1 MSAFLYFQIQGIEC
15 KIIILEKMI
24 LQISIFISVV
34 FCVVADCPYGCS
46 SCRDGRLQCPG
57 ARLRALP
64 SPIPADTFY
73 IDLTQNNINSLQKI
87 PDLPELQS
95 FRMSLNELTVV
106 KGGDFEGA
114 TSLMSLDLSMNS
126 ISKVYKHGFRGLENV
141 ETISLNGNKIREI
154 GQILRNTPA
163 LKTLRLGNNQ
173 IEAIEE
179 NNFEKNNMIKMLDLS
194 NNKISSIHGNAF
206 KNMDM
211 LRYLI
216 LSNNPITS
224 LPDLT
229 FSSTMLSLA
238 DFSNCQLENV
248 PLTMPPSLTD
258 FRLGNNH
265 ITSIKDDDFNNITQ
279 LNLLTLNDNNI
290 NFIEHRSFENLVHLK
305 ELWLSRNDMVYIPR
319 GLPKGLM
326 KLFIDNNQVVELE
339 PMLFKE
345 DSKLKELS
353 LEGNKVRKV
362 HQDSLK
368 YVNDLEKLNLQ
379 GNQISLIDVGTF
391 TSLPMLKTLIL
402 TDNPIKVFEQGAFA
416 GLKNLTQLSMAM
428 ITGKT
433 SATENILHEN
443 FLTTMPNLTSV
454 DLMGSIGL
462 TKAFLDIFAKSEG
475 ETFENVKKV
484 NLEYNDLTTLPENV
498 QTIFPNIKQL
508 LLDGNILHCDT
519 KLLWLRAWM
528 QTTTTVSFHQYEQP
542 TCNTPAAVHGR
553 AISELSPTDFMDVP
567 EEDLRVETIAQQPRE
582 AEVSQPQRGS
592 ESRTTAQHSQDSNP
606 QYNNPSN
613 VQPSRQTSSHGG
625 LRVII
630 KPPRNQKETKPSK
643 SGTNGKKMTKAERK
657 AARKAKRERKRREKE
672 ERLRKKK
679 LSQADQDAKRKKRRI
694 HKRKGKRCKV
704 DKDGNMKCVRRK
716 RCKVDDHG
724 NVVCR
729 KRKGKKDKKT
739 Q

>member
-1 MSAFLYFQIQGIEC
+1 M
-15 KIIILEKMI
+15 EKLI
-24 LQISIFISVV
+24 LQACILISVV
-34 FCVVADCPYGCS
+34 LYTGADANCPNGCS
-46 SCRDGRLQCPG
+46 ACSDGRLQCPG
-57 ARLRALP
+57 AGLNALP
-64 SPIPADTFY
+64 SPIPPDTFY
-73 IDLTQNNINSLQKI
+73 IDLTQNNIGSLQKI

-95 FRMSLNELTVV
+95 FRMSLNDLRVI

-141 ETISLNGNKIREI
+141 ETISLNGNKITEI

-163 LKTLRLGNNQ
+163 LKTLRLGNNE
-173 IEAIEE
+173 IEVITE
-179 NNFEKNNMIKMLDLS
+179 NDFEKNNMIKMLDLS
-194 NNKISSIHGNAF
+194 HNKIMSIHGNAF

-248 PLTMPPSLTD
+248 PRTMPPSLTD
-258 FRLGNNH
+258 YRLGNNL
-265 ITSIKDDDFNNITQ
+265 ITSINDDDFNNITQ
-279 LNLLTLNDNNI
+279 LNLLTLNDNKI
-290 NFIEHRSFENLVHLK
+290 NFIAHRSFGNLENLK

-319 GLPKGLM
+319 GLPQGLI

-353 LEGNKVRKV
+353 LEQNKVRKV

-368 YVNDLEKLNLQ
+368 YLNDLEKLNLQ

-391 TSLPMLKTLIL
+391 TNLPKLEMLTL
-402 TDNPIKVFEQGAFA
+402 TDNPIQVFEQGAFA
-416 GLKNLTQLSMAM
+416 GLDSLNHLSMAL
-428 ITGKT
+428 IDGKT
-433 SATENILHEN
+433 SSTDKILHEN
-443 FLTTMPNLTSV
+443 FLTTMPNLTTVNLMSSV
-454 DLMGSIGL
+454 GL
-462 TKAFLDIFAKSEG
+462 TKAFLDIFAKSTDN
-475 ETFENVKKV
+475 TFENIKKV
-484 NLEYNDLTTLPENV
+484 NLEYNELTTLPETV

-508 LLDGNILHCDT
+508 LLDGNLLHCDT

-542 TCNTPAAVHGR
+542 TCNTPDAVNGR
-553 AISELSPTDFMDVP
+553 LISELSPTDFKDVP
-567 EEDLRVETIAQQPRE
+567 LQQRI
-582 AEVSQPQRGS
+582 
-592 ESRTTAQHSQDSNP
+592 N
-606 QYNNPSN
+606 SN
-613 VQPSRQTSSHGG
+613 VQQSTETEVSEQPSSSVSRNTAPQSHDQDTPQNNGNNAQSSRQPSSTGG
-625 LRVII
+625 VRVII
-630 KPPRNQKETKPSK
+630 KPPRNQQTSNPSK
-643 SGTNGKKMTKAERK
+643 VSADKKQMTKAERK
-657 AARKAKRERKRREKE
+657 AARKAERERKRKMKE
-672 ERLRKKK
+672 ERRRQRR
-679 LSQADQDAKRKKRRI
+679 LSQKDKDAKRKKRRI
-694 HKRKGKRCKV
+694 HKKKGQRCKV

-716 RCKVDDHG
+716 RCKVDDQG

-729 KRKGKKDKKT
+729 KRKGKGNKDKQK